1 MYSIVMYKL
10 NLLLNNHLKNIAAQ
24 YLASIPTKQTLDQPH
39 QPARNGHLY
48 MPKTFLKSFS
58 PSFGLPFTPG

>member
-24 YLASIPTKQTLDQPH
+24 YLASIPTKQTLDQAH

-48 MPKTFLKSFS
+48 MLKTFLKPFS
-58 PSFGLPFTPG
+58 LPFGLPFTPG

>member
-1 MYSIVMYKL
+1 MYKL

-24 YLASIPTKQTLDQPH
+24 YLASIPTKQTLDQAH

-48 MPKTFLKSFS
+48 MLMTFL
-58 PSFGLPFTPG
+58 LLEV